1 MHGASPA
8 AIMAATGEM
17 PTPDAETIAD
27 DLLKGCPAIGAF
39 IGKTARET
47 LWAIERG
54 WIPAWREGHTWC
66 ALKSAL
72 RKHYAELAAKPVDPK
87 ALAAERSQKGYR
99 TREPSMPSVTMDTGA
114 KPLRRRR
121 VA

>member
-1 MHGASPA
+1 MDGASPA
-8 AIMAATGEM
+8 AIAAALGD
-17 PTPDAETIAD
+17 TPETTIAD
-27 DLLKGCPAIGAF
+27 DLLSGCPEIGAY
-39 IGKTARET
+39 IGKSPRET

-54 WIPAWREGHTWC
+54 WIPAWREGHKWC

-72 RKHYAELAAKPVDPK
+72 RKHYAELATKMVDPK
-87 ALAAERSQKGYR
+87 ALAAERDAKGYR
-99 TREPSMPSVTMDTGA
+99 KREPSMPEVSMDTPR

>member
-1 MHGASPA
+1 MVDGASPVAIA
-8 AIMAATGEM
+8 AAKGE
-17 PTPDAETIAD
+17 TPETIAD
-27 DLLKGCPAIGAF
+27 DKLEGCPEIGTF

-54 WIPAWREGHTWC
+54 RLPAWREGHKWC

-72 RKHYAELAAKPVDPK
+72 RKHYAELATQTVDPK
-87 ALAAERSQKGYR
+87 ALAKEREGKNYARGSR
-99 TREPSMPSVTMDTGA
+99 TPSLPQVSMDDA
-114 KPLRRRR
+114 PPKLRRRR